1 VPEEE
6 GLDRVVDDGGRAG
19 NGMSTLSTRMD
30 LKIDNLHA
38 ATMRKSQVRAKLY
51 TNDGKRKIDEDTTI

>member
-1 VPEEE
+1 M
-6 GLDRVVDDGGRAG
+6 VDDGGRAG